1 MNRRLSFLGLATL
14 VVALT
19 APVAQAQMS
28 PAGTPT
34 DQKAAPAA
42 SASHATTVKAPA
54 KHEPRV
60 HAAPASAAKHE
71 MLDLNSASR
80 EDLARLPGIGDT
92 YSDKII
98 AGRPYAKK
106 DQLVSKKIVPP
117 ATYQKFK
124 NMVIAKQ
131 APKAEKK
138 P

>member
-19 APVAQAQMS
+19 APLAQAQTS

-42 SASHATTVKAPA
+42 SASHVTTVKAPA
-54 KHEPRV
+54 KHEPKV
-60 HAAPASAAKHE
+60 HAAPASAARRE
-71 MLDLNSASR
+71 MLDLNTASR

-98 AGRPYAKK
+98 AGRPYRSRSE
-106 DQLVSKKIVPP
+106 LMSKKILPK
-117 ATYQKFK
+117 ATYEKIRS
-124 NMVIAKQ
+124 MVTARQAEAK
-131 APKAEKK
+131 KS
-138 P
+138 